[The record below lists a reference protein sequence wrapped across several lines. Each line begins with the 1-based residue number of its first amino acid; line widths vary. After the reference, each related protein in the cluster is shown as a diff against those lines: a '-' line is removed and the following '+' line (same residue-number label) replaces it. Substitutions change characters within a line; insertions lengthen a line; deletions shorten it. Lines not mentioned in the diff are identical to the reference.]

1 MNIVLDTQL
10 TEDSKKIEFGI
21 SYLRNELSNVINH
34 YTARNPCEQNVL
46 DEYTADLERLENV
59 LVTLSKE
66 QTEIEKFFSEA
77 EETINST
84 QMELEQIIEENNID
98 PGVWKCASEADEEAD
113 K

>member
-1 MNIVLDTQL
+1 M

-34 YTARNPCEQNVL
+34 YTARNPCEQKVL
-46 DEYTADLERLENV
+46 DEYTADLDRLKNI
-59 LVTLSKE
+59 LVTLLKE
-66 QTEIEKFFSEA
+66 QTEMEKFFCNA

-98 PGVWKCASEADEEAD
+98 PSVWKCASETDEEAD